1 MSGGVGGK
9 QCSGLISEALEDCH
23 CGSWLASDAADNFGL
38 ETAMMQSRAS
48 RLPQKKQYS
57 GWLCQPRQIRQFFRC
72 VQAHAFLPVEFTAD
86 QADLTFGYTERLG
99 QKGQQMG
106 VGFAFYRWGGEA
118 DLQTFTV
125 QAGEL
130 IAAGLGLQVAV
141 ENQVLAVPTEVAH
154 QIRPNNTTGIPTY
167 IANGGIT

>member
-38 ETAMMQSRAS
+38 ETAMMQSPAS

-72 VQAHAFLPVEFTAD
+72 VQTHAFLPVEFAAD
-86 QADLTFGYTERLG
+86 QAYLAFGDAERLG
-99 QKGQQMG
+99 QKGHQVG
-106 VGFAFYRWGGEA
+106 VGLAFYRWGGEA
-118 DLQTFTV
+118 DFQTLTV
-125 QAGEL
+125 QASKL
-130 IAAGLGLQVAV
+130 VAAGLGLQVAV
-141 ENQVLAVPTEVAH
+141 ENQILAVPTEVAH
-154 QIRPNNTTGIPTY
+154 QIRPNNTTGMPTY
-167 IANGGIT
+167 MANGGIT